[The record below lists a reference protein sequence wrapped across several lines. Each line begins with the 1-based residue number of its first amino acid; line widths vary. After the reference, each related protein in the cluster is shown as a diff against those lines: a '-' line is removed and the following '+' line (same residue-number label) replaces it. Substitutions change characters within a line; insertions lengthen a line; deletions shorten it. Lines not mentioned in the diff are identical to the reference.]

1 MTTVS
6 IRKQGG
12 AAIVTIPATLLRQLN
27 VEVGSSLDLDVAD
40 GALTA
45 RPARPAKPRRYTLK
59 ELLRRATPKNM
70 KALNRQTAHA
80 RAGKA
85 VGHEL
90 A

>member
-12 AAIVTIPATLLRQLN
+12 AAIVTIPVALLRQLN
-27 VEVGSSLDLDVAD
+27 VEVGSSLDLVVTD

-45 RPARPAKPRRYTLK
+45 RPASPAKPRRYTLK
-59 ELLRRATPKNM
+59 ELLRGATPKKM
-70 KALNRQTAHA
+70 AALNRQTAHA

-85 VGHEL
+85 VGREL

>member
-27 VEVGSSLDLDVAD
+27 VEVGNSLVLNVAD
-40 GALTA
+40 GTLTA
-45 RPARPAKPRRYTLK
+45 RPSSLPKLRRYTLK
-59 ELLRRATPKNM
+59 ELLRGATSKNM
-70 KALNRQTAHA
+70 AALNRQTAHA

-85 VGHEL
+85 VGREL

>member
-1 MTTVS
+1 MTTVN

-12 AAIVTIPATLLRQLN
+12 AAIVTIPA
-27 VEVGSSLDLDVAD
+27 
-40 GALTA
+40 
-45 RPARPAKPRRYTLK
+45 KPRRCTLK
-59 ELLRRATPKNM
+59 ELLRGATPKNM

-85 VGHEL
+85 VGREL